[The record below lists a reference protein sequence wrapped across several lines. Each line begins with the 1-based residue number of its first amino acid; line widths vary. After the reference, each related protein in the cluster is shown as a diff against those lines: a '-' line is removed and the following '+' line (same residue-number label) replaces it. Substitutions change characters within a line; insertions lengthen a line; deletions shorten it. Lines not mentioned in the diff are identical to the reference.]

1 MKKFLLCFLF
11 ILVSIPVLTASAQVD
26 HTIKYTVLCYRE
38 SDDTYNLQV
47 QAIITGGNSY
57 QLEHRIGGGGYI
69 SDGYVSNGWTV
80 IHKGIPSG
88 INVGY
93 HWVGEIGEYQ
103 IYLSGTNYPA
113 CPETQKPGEP
123 VFQMWLLTRPES
135 ACILISEFHPSVERQ
150 KTLCFPGQDWEAEN
164 ALCSGW
170 VYDDG
175 YWDCDMYGY
184 SHLPFADLFKIFK
197 RHAAML
203 EELSP

>member
-1 MKKFLLCFLF
+1 MKRVLFATLLILICLPLF
-11 ILVSIPVLTASAQVD
+11 HVNA
-26 HTIKYTVLCYRE
+26 
-38 SDDTYNLQV
+38 
-47 QAIITGGNSY
+47 QAIHYIQYTPCIASDGTY
-57 QLEHRIGGGGYI
+57 QLGVTAVIKDVPFLELRSWINSDPPTLVGFV
-69 SDGYVSNGWTV
+69 SDGWNTTYTGLISGWFGV
-80 IHKGIPSG
+80 LL
-88 INVGY
+88 
-93 HWVGEIGEYQ
+93 E
-103 IYLSGTNYPA
+103 GTNWPA
-113 CPETQKPGEP
+113 CPESKKQGEP
-123 VFQMWLLTRPES
+123 LFQMWLLTRPES

-150 KTLCFPGQDWEAEN
+150 EALCFPGQEWVAEN